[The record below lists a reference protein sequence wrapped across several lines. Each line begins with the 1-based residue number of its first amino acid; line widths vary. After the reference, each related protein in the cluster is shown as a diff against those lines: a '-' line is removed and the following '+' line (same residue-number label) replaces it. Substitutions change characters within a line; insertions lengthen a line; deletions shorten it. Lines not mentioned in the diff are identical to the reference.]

1 MPDQPTHTD
10 QSHSAGT
17 PRTLALNVTGMTCGS
32 CAARV
37 EKSLVNQPGVSDV
50 AVNYATGQ
58 VTLTAND
65 AVQGAALAEA
75 VKQAGYT
82 LVLPDT
88 SPREHTVAIE
98 GMTCGSCVARVDK
111 ALTQLDGVSDVRVNL
126 ATHTATFIAPPDMLD
141 TITRAVTTA
150 GYTLAHDTNGASQAP
165 PSPVDEELR
174 LRRLWG
180 RRLALVALP
189 ALLLLSTM
197 LVHDWAVMTPWVRYT
212 QLILA
217 TGVQFYIGW
226 PFLAEAAKRARYR
239 SVSMD
244 TLIALGTLSAYSYST
259 VQVATDGHDLYYEAQ
274 VVIIAFLVLGRYLE
288 ARAKANA
295 GQAMRALLEL
305 GAKQARVLRD
315 GVEHDIAVEDVRLGD
330 IVVVRPG
337 EKIPVDGI
345 VTLGASAVDE
355 SMLTGESVP
364 VEKTVGDPVTA
375 ATINTFGMLTF
386 EATAIGKDT
395 VIARIV
401 QLVANAQAGKSRIQ
415 RLADQVSGVF
425 VPTVIV
431 IALGTFIGWY
441 VFGDDTGKALTAAV
455 AVLIIAC
462 PCALGLATP
471 MATMTGMGRGAQLGI
486 LIRSTAMLERSQH
499 IDTVVFDKTGTLT
512 TATMTVTHV
521 DLVSPDTNA
530 HDVVLVAA
538 AVEAYAEHPIG
549 QAIVNDARTRTDA
562 LPNVIDFAAHFG
574 LGVTG
579 QVNGQQVAVGRAS
592 FVTDQ
597 GHTLTQGLAE
607 LINERQNAGHTV
619 VVVGVAGTVIGTIAI
634 ADTIKD
640 DAAAAVAELHKLGM
654 QVVMLTGDNE
664 ATAQTVADTLGID
677 TVIAGVLPDQKQA
690 EIIRLQDAGRNVAM
704 VGDGVNDAPALVQ
717 ANVGIALGTGTDVA
731 IESADITLL
740 GSATTLVGTAIRLA
754 RRTNRLIKQNLFWAF
769 VYNTAAIP
777 LAAAGRLNPM
787 IAGAAMAMSSV
798 SVVANSLRLRRFG
811 S

>member
-1 MPDQPTHTD
+1 MPDR
-10 QSHSAGT
+10 QSDTTASAG
-17 PRTLALNVTGMTCGS
+17 RLLTLKVTGMTCGS

-37 EKSLVNQPGVSDV
+37 EKSLLQQVGVGDVSVNF
-50 AVNYATGQ
+50 ATGQ
-58 VTLTAND
+58 VALQVAGIID
-65 AVQGAALAEA
+65 EQGLVAA
-75 VKQAGYT
+75 VKAAGYT
-82 LVLPDT
+82 LMLPDT
-88 SPREHTVAIE
+88 QKREHTVSIS

-111 ALTQLDGVSDVRVNL
+111 ALTALDDVGDVRVNL
-126 ATHTATFIAPPDMLD
+126 ATHSATFLAP
-141 TITRAVTTA
+141 ITVMAEVAQAVRAA
-150 GYTLAHDTNGASQAP
+150 GYTITNVASESQTR
-165 PSPVDEELR
+165 PVGRDDEELW
-174 LRRLWG
+174 LRRRWG

-189 ALLLLSTM
+189 ALLFLLTM
-197 LVHDWAVMTPWVRYT
+197 LVHDWAVMTPWVRFT
-212 QLILA
+212 QFALA

-226 PFLAEAAKRARYR
+226 PFLTEAMKRARYR

-244 TLIALGTLSAYSYST
+244 TLIALGTMSAYLYST
-259 VQVATDGHDLYYEAQ
+259 VQVFTGGHDLYFEAQ

-305 GAKQARVLRD
+305 GAKHASVVRD
-315 GVEHDIAVEDVRLGD
+315 GVEREVPVDDVRLGD
-330 IVVVRPG
+330 ILRVRPG
-337 EKIPVDGI
+337 EKIPVDGV
-345 VTLGASAVDE
+345 VTDGASAVDE

-364 VEKTVGDPVTA
+364 VEKTVGDDVTA
-375 ATINTFGMLTF
+375 ATINTYGMLTF
-386 EATAIGKDT
+386 TATAIGADT

-401 QLVANAQAGKSRIQ
+401 GLVAAAQAGKSRIQ

-431 IALGTFIGWY
+431 IAIATFIGWY
-441 VFGDDTGKALTAAV
+441 TLGDDTGKALTAAV

-512 TATMTVTHV
+512 TATMTVLHV
-521 DLVSPDTNA
+521 DVATADTNTA
-530 HDVVLVAA
+530 DVLTFAA
-538 AVEAYAEHPIG
+538 SVEAHAEHPIG
-549 QAIVNDARTRTDA
+549 KAIVTAAHKHSDTLTTVTDF
-562 LPNVIDFAAHFG
+562 VAHFG
-574 LGVTG
+574 LGVSG
-579 QVNGQQVAVGRAS
+579 VVAGHNVAVGRPQ
-592 FVTDQ
+592 FVQDQ
-597 GHTLTQGLAE
+597 GHQVLAQLRE
-607 LINERQNAGHTV
+607 TITERQAAGNTV
-619 VVVGVAGTVIGTIAI
+619 VVVGVDGSALGAIAI
-634 ADTIKD
+634 ADTIKT
-640 DAAAAVAELHKLGM
+640 DAKQAVSDLHRLGM

-664 ATAQTVADTLGID
+664 ATAHTVASALAID

-690 EIIRLQDAGRNVAM
+690 EIVRLQAAGRNVAM

-717 ANVGIALGTGTDVA
+717 ANVGIALGTGTDIA

-740 GSATTLVGTAIRLA
+740 GSATTLVGTAIKLA

-769 VYNTAAIP
+769 FYNTAAIP

-798 SVVANSLRLRRFG
+798 SVVANSLRLRRFHG
-811 S
+811 

>member
-1 MPDQPTHTD
+1 MPHG
-10 QSHSAGT
+10 HSDTEST
-17 PRTLALNVTGMTCGS
+17 PKSPASQALQLDVIGMTCGS

-37 EKSLVNQPGVSDV
+37 EKSLTQQPGVTDV
-50 AVNYATGQ
+50 SVNYATGQ
-58 VTLTAND
+58 VHLQIAD
-65 AVQGAALAEA
+65 SVDHQVLADA

-82 LVLPDT
+82 LVLPET
-88 SPREHTVAIE
+88 TAREHTVSIE

-111 ALTQLDGVSDVRVNL
+111 ALTALDDVADVRVNL
-126 ATHTATFIAPPDMLD
+126 ATHTATFIAPLNVLD
-141 TITRAVTTA
+141 EVRQAVTRAGFTVS
-150 GYTLAHDTNGASQAP
+150 DIASDGET
-165 PSPVDEELR
+165 PSIGTVDEELG
-174 LRRLWG
+174 LRRMWG
-180 RRLALVALP
+180 RRLALVATP
-189 ALLLLSTM
+189 ALLLLATM
-197 LVHDWAVMTPWVRYT
+197 LVHDWATMTPWVRYT

-217 TGVQFYIGW
+217 TGVQFYVGW
-226 PFLAEAAKRARYR
+226 PFLTEAAKRARYR

-244 TLIALGTLSAYSYST
+244 TLIALGTMSAYLYST
-259 VQVATDGHDLYYEAQ
+259 VQVLTGGHDLYFEAQ

-305 GAKQARVLRD
+305 GAKHARVVRD
-315 GVEHDIAVEDVRLGD
+315 GVEVEVPVDDVRLGD
-330 IVVVRPG
+330 MLRVRPG
-337 EKIPVDGI
+337 EKIPVDGV
-345 VTLGASAVDE
+345 VTDGASAVDE

-364 VEKTVGDPVTA
+364 VEKTVGDDVTA
-375 ATINTFGMLTF
+375 ATINTYGMLTF
-386 EATAIGKDT
+386 SATAIGADT

-401 QLVANAQAGKSRIQ
+401 GLVAAAQAGKSRIQ

-431 IALGTFIGWY
+431 IAIATFIGWY
-441 VFGDDTGKALTAAV
+441 TLGDDTGKAVTAAV

-512 TATMTVTHV
+512 TATMTVVHV
-521 DLVSPDTNA
+521 DVATADMNVA
-530 HDVVLVAA
+530 DVVTFAA
-538 AVEAYAEHPIG
+538 SVEAHAEHPIG
-549 QAIVNDARTRTDA
+549 KAIVTAANNHTDTLA
-562 LPNVIDFAAHFG
+562 TVTDFAAHFG
-574 LGVTG
+574 LGVSGVVSG
-579 QVNGQQVAVGRAS
+579 QNVAVGRPQ
-592 FVTDQ
+592 FVQDQ
-597 GHTLTQGLAE
+597 GHHVSAQLRETIT
-607 LINERQNAGHTV
+607 ERQDAGNTV
-619 VVVGVAGTVIGTIAI
+619 VVVGVDGVALGAIAI
-634 ADTIKD
+634 ADTIKT
-640 DAAAAVAELHKLGM
+640 DAKQAVSDLHRLGM

-664 ATAQTVADTLGID
+664 ATAHTVASALAID

-690 EIIRLQDAGRNVAM
+690 EIVRLQDAGRNVAM

-740 GSATTLVGTAIRLA
+740 GSATTLVGTAIKLA

-798 SVVANSLRLRRFG
+798 SVVANSLRLRRFRG
-811 S
+811 